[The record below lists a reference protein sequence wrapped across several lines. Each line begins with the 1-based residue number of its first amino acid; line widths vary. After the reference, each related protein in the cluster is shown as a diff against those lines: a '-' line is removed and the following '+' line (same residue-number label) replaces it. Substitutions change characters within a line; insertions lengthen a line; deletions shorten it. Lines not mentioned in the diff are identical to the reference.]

1 MMGHLGRE
9 VRAVRDIRFDVGL
22 LNQSDAARYLGM
34 RPSTFQRWARGTG
47 DTAPILDVLPGAPGV
62 ATVPFAAMAEAH
74 VVQALHQAGVPRHK
88 IRPALRRLQEEFG
101 VEYALIAP
109 NLATDGVDVLWDF
122 SRSAEGSGLIE
133 ARTGQR
139 VMRDIIRDYLQYLI
153 WSDGDRYP
161 RMMQLRSCLPSQVII
176 DPQRAFGQ
184 PIFARS
190 RTRVA
195 DVIGMYT
202 AGDEPEVIAD
212 ELGVE
217 IADVRTAV
225 RVGLGLAA

>member
-1 MMGHLGRE
+1 MS
-9 VRAVRDIRFDVGL
+9 DIRFDVGL
-22 LNQSDAARYLGM
+22 LNQSDAARFLGM
-34 RPSTFQRWARGTG
+34 HSSTFQRWARGSANTP
-47 DTAPILDVLPGAPGV
+47 PILDVLPGEPGK

-74 VVQALHQAGVPRHK
+74 VVQALHQAGVRPQK
-88 IRPALRRLQEEFG
+88 IRPALRRLQREFG

-109 NLATDGVDVLWDF
+109 NLATDGVEVLWDF
-122 SRSAEGSGLIE
+122 SQSAEGSGLIE

-139 VMRDIIRDYLQYLI
+139 VMRDIIRDYLQYLT
-153 WSDGDRYP
+153 WSEGERYP
-161 RMMQLRSCLPSQVII
+161 RMLRLRSCLPSNVVI
-176 DPQRAFGQ
+176 DPERAFGQ
-184 PIFARS
+184 PIFSGS

-217 IADVRTAV
+217 VTDVRTAV